1 MPVLFRLRADRL
13 RLPKDGDR
21 LYSVG
26 HYFQKVPISAKNC
39 KKTVRNHCFFKQ
51 ACYNSPWYPGFG
63 YQLCV
68 IGGNEYGSRKASA
81 ESAAKKA
88 AEAEAKKAPETE
100 APVAEAKKPA
110 AKKPAAKKPA
120 AKKPAA
126 KKAVEV
132 IVQSPLGGEISFA
145 EILAKVGEADKVYVR
160 VDQNKAYWVRGEE
173 TGDVDLW

>member
-1 MPVLFRLRADRL
+1 MAP
-13 RLPKDGDR
+13 
-21 LYSVG
+21 
-26 HYFQKVPISAKNC
+26 
-39 KKTVRNHCFFKQ
+39 
-51 ACYNSPWYPGFG
+51 
-63 YQLCV
+63 
-68 IGGNEYGSRKASA
+68 RKASA
-81 ESAAKKA
+81 ETAAKKA
-88 AEAEAKKAPETE
+88 EAKKVAEAE
-100 APVAEAKKPA
+100 VPA

-120 AKKPAA
+120 TRKPAA

>member
-1 MPVLFRLRADRL
+1 MAP
-13 RLPKDGDR
+13 
-21 LYSVG
+21 
-26 HYFQKVPISAKNC
+26 
-39 KKTVRNHCFFKQ
+39 
-51 ACYNSPWYPGFG
+51 
-63 YQLCV
+63 
-68 IGGNEYGSRKASA
+68 RKASA
-81 ESAAKKA
+81 ETAAKKA
-88 AEAEAKKAPETE
+88 AEAEA
-100 APVAEAKKPA
+100 PV

>member
-1 MPVLFRLRADRL
+1 MAP
-13 RLPKDGDR
+13 
-21 LYSVG
+21 
-26 HYFQKVPISAKNC
+26 
-39 KKTVRNHCFFKQ
+39 
-51 ACYNSPWYPGFG
+51 
-63 YQLCV
+63 
-68 IGGNEYGSRKASA
+68 RKASA
-81 ESAAKKA
+81 EPAAKKPAEAEAPVAKKPAAKKA
-88 AEAEAKKAPETE
+88 AEVE
-100 APVAEAKKPA
+100 APV

>member
-1 MPVLFRLRADRL
+1 MAP
-13 RLPKDGDR
+13 
-21 LYSVG
+21 
-26 HYFQKVPISAKNC
+26 
-39 KKTVRNHCFFKQ
+39 
-51 ACYNSPWYPGFG
+51 
-63 YQLCV
+63 
-68 IGGNEYGSRKASA
+68 RKASA
-81 ESAAKKA
+81 EPAAKKA
-88 AEAEAKKAPETE
+88 AEAEA
-100 APVAEAKKPA
+100 PV
-110 AKKPAAKKPA
+110 AKKPA

>member
-1 MPVLFRLRADRL
+1 MAP
-13 RLPKDGDR
+13 
-21 LYSVG
+21 
-26 HYFQKVPISAKNC
+26 
-39 KKTVRNHCFFKQ
+39 
-51 ACYNSPWYPGFG
+51 
-63 YQLCV
+63 
-68 IGGNEYGSRKASA
+68 RKASA

-100 APVAEAKKPA
+100 APVAEAKKHA

-145 EILAKVGEADKVYVR
+145 EILAKIGEADKVYVR